1 MNDVEK
7 IFMEDLSRNT
17 FSEAVAD
24 DQFDFVDSFEQSDV
38 DPDDDDNSAES
49 EEF

>member
-7 IFMEDLSRNT
+7 IFHEDLNRNI

-24 DQFDFVDSFEQSDV
+24 DQFDVLDSFEASDV

>member
-7 IFMEDLSRNT
+7 IFHEDLIRGC

-24 DQFDFVDSFEQSDV
+24 DVFDFVDSMENEA
-38 DPDDDDNSAES
+38 DDTDSES
-49 EEF
+49 EEI

>member
-7 IFMEDLSRNT
+7 IFHEDMMRNT

-24 DQFDFVDSFEQSDV
+24 SNYDFIDSLTDEES
-38 DPDDDDNSAES
+38 NES
-49 EEF
+49 ED

>member
-7 IFMEDLSRNT
+7 VFHEDLNRNI

-38 DPDDDDNSAES
+38 DPDEDDNSAES
-49 EEF
+49 EDF